1 MSLEE
6 KEPLIIGE
14 NVKNSKKRTRYRKN
28 KKRQN
33 NSDISHDENAYDT
46 NSTEENNPLNSST
59 DTIKTTCEDA
69 KEKDECISNL
79 DIPQHANN
87 IDDENM
93 SSAVNL
99 SAECCQSSDNKV
111 SQDRKRKN
119 NSDSEILD
127 TLQDSNIH
135 PSKIQKGN
143 ENGYQVRYPKTR

>member
-79 DIPQHANN
+79 DIAQNANN

-93 SSAVNL
+93 SSAVTL
-99 SAECCQSSDNKV
+99 SAESCQSSDNKV